1 MLDALVLALVVALV
15 YALLHELVRALLH
28 ELVHALVDV
37 LNCTLVDV
45 LNCTLVD
52 GLVHD
57 LNSENLASL
66 RGTKLRIRMLMC
78 TTARKY
84 DLPMQSDNFLQNIN
98 S

>member
-28 ELVHALVDV
+28 ELVHA
-37 LNCTLVDV
+37 LVDV